1 MIRNHFFLAIL
12 ISLSFMSYS
21 QPPTEPMIVAHR
33 GASFDAPE
41 NTIPAFLLA
50 WEQGADAIEGDF
62 FLTSD
67 GEIVCIH
74 DHTTGRV
81 AGKDLVVSETSLKE
95 LQQLDVGLK
104 KNKKWKGTRIPTI
117 AEVFATV
124 PDDKMI
130 FVEIKPGVEILPRMY
145 EEIER
150 SGLRPDQIV
159 IISFNPEVIRDFK
172 LKRPDIQAYWL
183 TALRRDEYGMIFPP
197 HDLLLQIL
205 RITGAD
211 GISTHHGHIS
221 KSFVEKTIAAGFEYH
236 VWTVNDPERAA
247 ELQEYGTLSITTD
260 VPQVI
265 REHLGK
271 Q

>member
-1 MIRNHFFLAIL
+1 MTRYHVIFAVLFCMNLT
-12 ISLSFMSYS
+12 SYS
-21 QPPTEPMIVAHR
+21 QHQTEPMIVAHR

-81 AGKDLVVSETSLKE
+81 AGKNLIVHETSLKE
-95 LQQLDVGLK
+95 LQKLDVGLWK
-104 KNKKWKGTRIPTI
+104 GKKWKGTRIPTI

-130 FVEIKPGVEILPRMY
+130 FVEIKPGVEILPGMY
-145 EEIER
+145 GEIER

-172 LKRPDIQAYWL
+172 LKRPDIKAYWL
-183 TALRRDEYGMIFPP
+183 TALRSDENGVIFPS
-197 HDLLLQIL
+197 HNLLMQIL

-211 GISTHHGHIS
+211 GISTHHSHIT
-221 KSFVEKTIAAGFEYH
+221 KPFVEKTIAAGFEYH
-236 VWTVNDPERAA
+236 VWTVNNPERAA
-247 ELQEYGTLSITTD
+247 ELKEYGTLSITTD
-260 VPQVI
+260 IPQVI
-265 REHLGK
+265 REHLRK